1 MTSSLPGPVDHTD
14 SIRLALHSWPDVDR
28 YLQTCKG
35 VIIPLG
41 STEQHGPTG
50 AIGTDALTAEAV
62 ALELG
67 RRSGVLVT
75 PVQSFGMAEHH
86 LGFAGT
92 MSLQP
97 ATLLAV
103 LHDLV
108 LSLATHGFERI
119 LVVNGHGGNM
129 ATTRAAFAQAYG
141 TAASRGL
148 EVAPRLRC
156 KLSNRFLA
164 GPVLRRARE
173 LSGARASLS
182 CKTGTRPRAV
192 EHSRGGVARRSQH
205 FPYRRM
211 SNITAD
217 DVRKVAHLARLDL
230 PEATIATYT
239 GQLERILDYVDQLQ
253 AVDTEGVPAT
263 TRAVEVV
270 NVTREDI
277 VKPTEVREALLD
289 QAPLREGD
297 FFRVPKILAD

>member
-14 SIRLALHSWPDVDR
+14 AIRLALQSWPDVDR
-28 YLQTCKG
+28 YLQSCKG

-75 PVQSFGMAEHH
+75 PVQAFGMAEHH

-119 LVVNGHGGNM
+119 FVVNGHGGNM

-148 EVAPRLRC
+148 EVAHRLRC
-156 KLSNRFLA
+156 KLSNWFMA
-164 GPVLRRARE
+164 GPVMRRARE
-173 LSGARASLS
+173 LYGDREGQHATPSEIAVTLHLHNSLIAKQRA
-182 CKTGTRPRAV
+182 
-192 EHSRGGVARRSQH
+192 
-205 FPYRRM
+205 
-211 SNITAD
+211 
-217 DVRKVAHLARLDL
+217 L
-230 PEATIATYT
+230 PEAAPCGSIHGPADFRRRYPD
-239 GQLERILDYVDQLQ
+239 GRMGSDPYLAKPDHGLELLNT
-253 AVDTEGVPAT
+253 AAEAL
-263 TRAVEVV
+263 
-270 NVTREDI
+270 REDLS
-277 VKPTEVREALLD
+277 TFLTA
-289 QAPLREGD
+289 A
-297 FFRVPKILAD
+297 